1 MMRMG
6 DLHVPISCCSNSYL
20 LKLNERNAWNLR
32 ATKNT
37 KAWLQRFAT
46 TLALQHGHRPDKPTI
61 SFVRGGGTGPPST
74 SLPWSP
80 DFTALE
86 KLEMEEWNNA
96 SPGLS
101 RFWSPPRGN
110 DLVCELLNT
119 SSEKLEIL
127 MMGEAVHPVYMK
139 AAQSGGLP
147 IHGALVALNER
158 GILLAGANDAGK
170 TTSCSRLPDRWKV
183 LCDDE
188 TLVIK
193 GEGNQ
198 YRAHPFPTWSNLLR
212 SGLGASCDVSR
223 SVPLSAF
230 LFLEK
235 ATSPEIVPIGQGRAA
250 ARINESA
257 DQAWTWRVRHLE
269 GEQLRIWRT
278 QLFENAC
285 GMSAN
290 IPSYILRLDL
300 YGKFWETIERIL
312 EDLPDGNTQ
321 K

>member
-1 MMRMG
+1 MS
-6 DLHVPISCCSNSYL
+6 ISCCSNSYV
-20 LKLNERNAWNLR
+20 LKLDERNTWNLR
-32 ATKNT
+32 ATKST
-37 KAWLQRFAT
+37 EAWLQRFAM
-46 TLALQHGHRPDKPTI
+46 TLALEHGHRREQPTI
-61 SFVRGGGTGPPST
+61 TFVRGGGTGPPST

-80 DFTALE
+80 DSTALE
-86 KLEMEEWNNA
+86 SLEMANWNRVR
-96 SPGLS
+96 PGLS

-119 SSEKLEIL
+119 ASEKLEVL
-127 MMGEAVHPVYMK
+127 MMGEVVHPVYLK

-147 IHGALVALNER
+147 IHGALIALDGR
-158 GILLAGANDAGK
+158 GVVLAGANDAGK

-188 TLVIK
+188 TLVMK

-212 SGLGASCDVSR
+212 SGLGASCDISR

-230 LFLEK
+230 FFLQK
-235 ATSPEIVPIGQGRAA
+235 ATSPEIVSLGRGHAA

-257 DQAWTWRVRHLE
+257 DEVWTWRGQYLE
-269 GEQLRIWRT
+269 SKQLRAWRT

-285 GMSAN
+285 SMSAN

-300 YGKFWETIERIL
+300 YGRFWETIERIL
-312 EDLPDGNTQ
+312 EDLPVPGT
-321 K
+321 